1 MNAHSHRFFSVFGS
15 KAHGGG
21 IPPCWLIGWVLLCIP
36 ALVFAQSAPK
46 SGTLAALPTAS
57 RDSKAAD
64 AKKVVALGEVIVTAN
79 LRPQTLLEVPMHVT
93 TVSATDLRETGARTL
108 NDYVSYQPGVFFAS
122 QGGPGQGLL
131 IMRGVSTGNQSS
143 PTVAM
148 YINGVPVGGSTSYA
162 ASATFV
168 FDPVLLDLNHIE
180 FLFGPQGTLY
190 GASSLGGLI
199 KYVTNQPDARGLS
212 GNAGTNISYTQRA
225 GLNYSEHA
233 ILNLPLVKNTV
244 AMRVSVLDQ
253 HSAGV
258 YRAVGKTPA
267 NGADHN
273 HTQGARVQLQFD
285 PTDKLSLNLSAM
297 VQRISAAGLS
307 MADYNLQGQPLSGGP
322 YNRRL
327 NHREPFTQTMQLYA
341 FRAKYDWGWAKLN
354 WISSYQNFVN
364 QSVQDYPDA
373 LLALLNFRGPA
384 FGIFSQHS
392 TLYVDSEYDLHKAS
406 QEIRLT
412 SRKNEHLDWLAGVW
426 FNRENVW
433 ERFALLGAIQP
444 PPGLTTML
452 AQRVT
457 SDFEEYAGYG
467 DVTWHFTPVWALT
480 AGIRASGNSQ
490 HLSKFQYGPL
500 VGGLPTSFRGDLIS
514 HDISEMLTLS
524 YRPDKTHSYYMRAS
538 TGYRPGGLQA
548 PVLSPLF
555 PNSNA
560 KNTFGPDT
568 LQSYTLGYKGQHMDG
583 HLSVGIDTY
592 DIEWHNIQLYTFTN
606 GNTII
611 QNVGAARIN
620 GLELQTAYKNGPWLV
635 TGAAAYT
642 DARTLQN
649 NPLSGIPAGAPLPY
663 SAKWTATITEKY
675 NFRLARNAA
684 YVGANLQLSSRR
696 NAGFDNDPTDLNYN
710 LPGFGELILDAGMT
724 LPGGPRIDLYLRN
737 ALNHRMA
744 IGTLNTQA
752 INFFGVVRGPMLVQ
766 QSTPRTIGVSI
777 DVPFY

>member
-1 MNAHSHRFFSVFGS
+1 MHAYSHRFFSGS
-15 KAHGGG
+15 DSKTHRGGM
-21 IPPCWLIGWVLLCIP
+21 PMCPLIGWLLLCIP
-36 ALVFAQSAPK
+36 VLVFAQSVPE
-46 SGTLAALPTAS
+46 SNPTAALPTAS
-57 RDSKAAD
+57 QDSKTANT
-64 AKKVVALGEVIVTAN
+64 KKVVALGEVIVTAN
-79 LRPQTLLEVPMHVT
+79 LRPQALLKVPMHVT
-93 TVSATDLRETGARTL
+93 TVSAIELRETGARTL

-190 GASSLGGLI
+190 GVSSLGGLI
-199 KYVTNQPDARGLS
+199 KYVTNQPDTKGLS
-212 GNAGTNISYTQRA
+212 GSAGTSISYTQRA
-225 GLNYSEHA
+225 GLNYSAHA

-244 AMRVSVLDQ
+244 AMRVSVMDQ

-258 YRAVGKTPA
+258 YRAVGETPA
-267 NGADHN
+267 NGADRN
-273 HTQGARVQLQFD
+273 HTQGARVQLRFD
-285 PTDKLSLNLSAM
+285 PTDRFSFNLSAM
-297 VQRISAAGLS
+297 AQRISAAGLS

-327 NHREPFTQTMQLYA
+327 NHREPFTQSMQLYA
-341 FRAKYDWGWAKLN
+341 FRAKYDLGWAKLN
-354 WISSYQNFVN
+354 WISSYQNFIN

-373 LLALLNFRGPA
+373 LLALLNFKGPA
-384 FGIFSQHS
+384 LGIFSQHS
-392 TLYVDSEYDLHKAS
+392 SLYVDSEYALHKAS
-406 QEIRLT
+406 QEIRMT
-412 SRKNEHLDWLAGVW
+412 SRKSDHLDWLAGVW

-433 ERFALLGAIQP
+433 EHFALLGAIQP

-467 DVTWHFTPVWALT
+467 DVTWHFTPIWALT
-480 AGIRASGNSQ
+480 AGMRASGNSQ

-500 VGGLPTSFRGDLIS
+500 LGGPPSSFRGDLIS
-514 HDISEMLTLS
+514 HDFSEMLTFS

-555 PNSNA
+555 PNLNA

-568 LQSYTLGYKGQHMDG
+568 LQSYTLGYKGQYRHG

-592 DIEWHNIQLYTFTN
+592 DIEWHNMQLYTFSN

-611 QNVGAARIN
+611 QNAGAARIN

-649 NPLSGIPAGAPLPY
+649 NPLISVTAGAPLPY

-675 NFRLARNAA
+675 NFRLVGNTA
-684 YVGANLQLSSRR
+684 YVGANLRLSSKRD
-696 NAGFDNDPTDLNYN
+696 AGFDNDPTDPNYN
-710 LPGFGELILDAGMT
+710 LPGFGVLILDAGMT
-724 LPGGPRIDLYLRN
+724 LSGGPHIDLYLRN
-737 ALNHRMA
+737 AFNHRVA

-766 QSTPRTIGVSI
+766 QLTPRTIGISI
-777 DVPFY
+777 NVPFY